1 MKKLSVFLVVLVG
14 LVGSMFAA
22 DNTPVTVTLTS
33 GISATDRVLQLSSV
47 GSLSPM
53 TEVMID
59 SEQLLI
65 CSIDSYAL
73 TALTCTYGRGRSGS
87 APVAHASSAVVLV
100 NHTVRKGP
108 DGNVVLENTK
118 VLGTESLTN
127 PNLTSGTS
135 WSSTVDCSLTSNAAT
150 CTKSAGTASTISQAA
165 VTLAVAGVANR
176 TYAFTYTISG
186 VTGTPAASI
195 TTAFALATTAL
206 PLTAGTHTVLFTSAA
221 APGAFTITTT
231 LTTGQVFTID
241 TLSLKYVSGGGATAL
256 SVRYAP
262 VVLADAPT
270 CTQSLIGTLLYCRDC
285 KNVTDDTTG
294 TLDSTAATGG
304 HGTSILCENETTP
317 AWRVH

>member
-1 MKKLSVFLVVLVG
+1 M
-14 LVGSMFAA
+14 
-22 DNTPVTVTLTS
+22 
-33 GISATDRVLQLSSV
+33 
-47 GSLSPM
+47 
-53 TEVMID
+53 
-59 SEQLLI
+59 
-65 CSIDSYAL
+65 
-73 TALTCTYGRGRSGS
+73 
-87 APVAHASSAVVLV
+87 LV

-241 TLSLKYVSGGGATAL
+241 TLSLKYVSGGGAAW
-256 SVRYAP
+256 SV
-262 VVLADAPT
+262 
-270 CTQSLIGTLLYCRDC
+270 Q
-285 KNVTDDTTG
+285 
-294 TLDSTAATGG
+294 GG
-304 HGTSILCENETTP
+304 
-317 AWRVH
+317 RR

>member
-1 MKKLSVFLVVLVG
+1 
-14 LVGSMFAA
+14 
-22 DNTPVTVTLTS
+22 
-33 GISATDRVLQLSSV
+33 
-47 GSLSPM
+47 
-53 TEVMID
+53 
-59 SEQLLI
+59 
-65 CSIDSYAL
+65 
-73 TALTCTYGRGRSGS
+73 
-87 APVAHASSAVVLV
+87 VLV
-100 NHTVRKGP
+100 NPSVRKGA
-108 DGNVVLENTK
+108 DGNVSLQNTS

-135 WSSTVDCSLTSNAAT
+135 WTQTTDCALTSNAAT

-195 TTAFALATTAL
+195 TTAFASATTAL

-241 TLSLKYVSGGGATAL
+241 TLSLKYVSGGGITAL
-256 SVRYAP
+256 DVRYAP

-294 TLDSTAATGG
+294 TLDTAAASGG
-304 HGTSILCENETTP
+304 HGTTILCVNETSP